1 MYFYK
6 EIIKHDLRVSCE
18 YQHNDIWHFWQ
29 SQNSFFFLNQHV
41 EKMATNSNIYY
52 NFIVPVHS
60 AHLGHRSRH
69 EVSQTRFFVYSVTR
83 HCGHYIKQQ
92 LKLNSD
98 E

>member
-1 MYFYK
+1 MTWEFPVNTNTM
-6 EIIKHDLRVSCE
+6 IFDTFDRVK
-18 YQHNDIWHFWQ
+18 IV
-29 SQNSFFFLNQHV
+29 FFFLNQHV
-41 EKMATNSNIYY
+41 EKMATNYNIYC